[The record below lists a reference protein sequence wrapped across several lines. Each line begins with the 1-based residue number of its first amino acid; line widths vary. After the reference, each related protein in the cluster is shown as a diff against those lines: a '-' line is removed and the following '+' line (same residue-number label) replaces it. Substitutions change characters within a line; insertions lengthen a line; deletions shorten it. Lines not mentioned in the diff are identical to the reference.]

1 MRAMAGDSPDQTSTG
16 PTGLPYIASPVDM
29 SGYTALNQPMGAISH
44 PLFDET
50 LNYSAMVVPDDP
62 DAQVSATIDLMRQY
76 AREDSQSPEI
86 LQEAQQIAV
95 PCLGDR
101 AMAVRSIWWK
111 VQQKIQFLRDESTAQ
126 PLESSLNRAYG
137 STPIVEILIRPRD
150 MADLK
155 HRRVGDCDDYSMYCA
170 ALLMALGID
179 CSFVTIAGNAKDP
192 DHFTHV
198 YVAAYPHGFSGE
210 RIAVDASHGKYCG
223 WEGKRPGMRCAEWKV
238 SDGIGEPVDSIVS
251 GVLGTVLFVGAAAG
265 FVYWMLK

>member
-1 MRAMAGDSPDQTSTG
+1 MAEDEDSVQSRSS
-16 PTGLPYIASPVDM
+16 LPYIASPGVDNTWVDN
-29 SGYTALNQPMGAISH
+29 TAAQSSIYH
-44 PLFDET
+44 PLFDES
-50 LNYSAMVVPDDP
+50 LNYSATVVPDDP
-62 DAQVSATIDLMRQY
+62 DAQVSATINLMRQY
-76 AREDSQSPEI
+76 VREDAANSPEI
-86 LQEAQQIAV
+86 RREAQEIYRQ
-95 PCLGDR
+95 CLGDR
-101 AMAVRSIWWK
+101 AIAVRSIWWK

-126 PLESSLNRAYG
+126 PLESFLNKAYG

-192 DHFTHV
+192 NHFTHV

-223 WEGKRPGMRCAEWKV
+223 WEGKRPGMRCVEWKV
-238 SDGIGEPVDSIVS
+238 SDGVGEPVDSIVS

-265 FVYWMLK
+265 FVYWMLR